1 MSVTTHWP
9 DVEDLLARL
18 RDWVVQV
25 REEADALGAFGEPT
39 SEPLVPGPVGLVQLV
54 EQFTALRH
62 ELKLSTKSARV
73 LEEQSEAALGGME
86 QAIAAFRAVEP
97 KESEAAQRAA
107 WPLLQTLAELD
118 EALRRGRAVVETAR
132 RRIVEE
138 SAAALVRQ
146 LDEHFRR
153 QPWGFRWL
161 TAQWHRAIRRLVER
175 QAAEVHAGIFDS
187 LLAGYELI
195 QNRLRRAMAREEIA
209 RIACLGK
216 PVDPHT
222 MTVVEAVDDPA
233 RAPGTVV
240 EEIRPGYL
248 WKGKVLQYAEVR
260 AVRTPAGSLQAG
272 PSGKNE

>member
-1 MSVTTHWP
+1 MSVIAQWP
-9 DVEDLLARL
+9 DVEEVLSRL
-18 RDWVVQV
+18 RHWLVQV
-25 REEADALGAFGEPT
+25 RDEADALCGDEEPAA
-39 SEPLVPGPVGLVQLV
+39 EAPLSAPVGLFQLV

-62 ELKLSTKSARV
+62 ELKLSTKSARA
-73 LEEQSEAALGGME
+73 LEQESQQALGGLE
-86 QAIAAFRAVEP
+86 QAMAAFRAVGP

-107 WPLLQTLAELD
+107 WPLVQALAELD

-138 SAAALVRQ
+138 SAEALTRD
-146 LDEHFRR
+146 LDERFRR

-161 TAQWHRAIRRLVER
+161 AAGWHRTVCTLVRRE
-175 QAAEVHAGIFDS
+175 AAEVHGKVFDS

-195 QNRLRRAMAREEIA
+195 QNRLQRAMTREGVT

-233 RAPGTVV
+233 HAPGTVV
-240 EEIRPGYL
+240 EEVRPGYV
-248 WKGKVLQYAEVR
+248 WNGKVIQYAEVR
-260 AVRTPAGSLQAG
+260 AVRARPGS
-272 PSGKNE
+272 